1 MVQLRRGSTSMG
13 HRAILPPGRVRRNGA
28 ARTVSPMNVADALV
42 GWYRGARRD
51 LPWRRTRDPYA
62 IWVSEVMLQ
71 QTRVTVVVPY
81 WQRWMARFPSPAA
94 LAGAPL
100 DDVLAAWS
108 GLGYYGRARNLH
120 RGAREVVARY
130 GGRLPDSAGELRT
143 LPGIGRYTAGAIA
156 SMAFDRQEPLVDG
169 NVARVLARVFAVEED
184 VKSAAGQNR
193 LWQLAAD
200 LVPSEAPGD
209 FNQALMELG
218 ATLCAPA
225 APRCAGCP
233 LAADCRAHR
242 EGRTDEL
249 PRLPA
254 RRRDADK
261 PLLAAAAAW
270 VERGGKLL
278 LARRG
283 AGGLFGGLWELPQ
296 APSRPALA
304 AALAG
309 FGLAWRPPA
318 VPVHRHRQVLS
329 HRRLAID
336 VFAAP
341 AAGRLAGARAIG
353 PYERAA
359 WHPPGSLERLGLAA
373 ASRAIAG
380 RYLEQDGWSE
390 ETPPSRSSPRAT
402 RRSSRG

>member
-1 MVQLRRGSTSMG
+1 VTIAQ
-13 HRAILPPGRVRRNGA
+13 
-28 ARTVSPMNVADALV
+28 ALV
-42 GWYRGARRD
+42 DWYRGARRD

-71 QTRVTVVVPY
+71 QTRARVVVPY
-81 WQRWMARFPSPAA
+81 WQRWMARFPTPAA

-100 DDVLAAWS
+100 DDVLAVWS

-278 LARRG
+278 LARRV

-341 AAGRLAGARAIG
+341 ATGRLAGARAIG

-380 RYLEQDGWSE
+380 RYLEQDGWSD
-390 ETPPSRSSPRAT
+390 ETRPSRSSPRAT